1 MEQPEAKQVREYLNA
16 IALALAR
23 LDALADGDEKRA
35 LIHTA
40 NRALRAIE
48 AIVNRDELEEREE
61 HEEHEEHDEN
71 NRDRGKHG
79 RVDGSPSRAV
89 HD

>member
-35 LIHTA
+35 LTHTA

-48 AIVNRDELEEREE
+48 AIVNRDELEECEE
-61 HEEHEEHDEN
+61 HEEPDEN

>member
-1 MEQPEAKQVREYLNA
+1 MEQPEAKQVRGYLNA

-35 LIHTA
+35 LTHTA

-48 AIVNRDELEEREE
+48 AIVNRDITAPGAWLDQRT
-61 HEEHEEHDEN
+61 
-71 NRDRGKHG
+71 G
-79 RVDGSPSRAV
+79 R
-89 HD
+89 